1 MFVLHAKIDRTRRN
15 HCCARYEMQ
24 HNPVGIQ
31 YELFD
36 NALLSFSLA
45 FTLNLNVLNLR
56 TIDYMVITLKVNGS
70 RRQNYFAGRQIN
82 SNEK

>member
-1 MFVLHAKIDRTRRN
+1 MFVLHATIDRTRRN
-15 HCCARYEMQ
+15 HCCACYEMQ
-24 HNPVGIQ
+24 RNPIEVQ

-45 FTLNLNVLNLR
+45 FTLNLNVPDLR
-56 TIDYMVITLKVNGS
+56 NIDYMAITLKVNGS
-70 RRQNYFAGRQIN
+70 HRKNYFAGRQIN